1 MEKKFYLA
9 IFCILSC
16 SVILL
21 GMSYS
26 KKSSDAIDT
35 ELQHVNND
43 SYKAVYSNNEYLDT
57 KDNNSLRISLVNKN
71 KKDTNYALYLREV
84 NNKKV
89 ENVYYSI
96 NGGEEYLLTEEIIN
110 LGTLTKYGTNGD
122 TYIFDITLRGIDTYN
137 FYYSIGEVSYGS

>member
-1 MEKKFYLA
+1 MGKKFYIV

-35 ELQHVNND
+35 ELQHVSND

-71 KKDTNYALYLREV
+71 KKDTKRKQHSCNWCWR
-84 NNKKV
+84 
-89 ENVYYSI
+89 
-96 NGGEEYLLTEEIIN
+96 
-110 LGTLTKYGTNGD
+110 
-122 TYIFDITLRGIDTYN
+122 
-137 FYYSIGEVSYGS
+137 